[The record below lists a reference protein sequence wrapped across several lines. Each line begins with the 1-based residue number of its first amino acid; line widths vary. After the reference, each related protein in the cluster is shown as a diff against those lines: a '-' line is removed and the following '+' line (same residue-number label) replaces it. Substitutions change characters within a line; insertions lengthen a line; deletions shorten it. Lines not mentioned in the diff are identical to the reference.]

1 VIVSKVCALVLAVW
15 LAVTPALSHACDV
28 GCQVDAAAQA
38 MVSVPAE
45 AEDCPLHDADAETT
59 SSPHHGSR
67 EDSSSHSA
75 PCGHDGHDQA
85 LNTDVS
91 KVARLTTLTAGG
103 DAVSVFAL
111 ILAPSSISTPLRTE
125 RADRA
130 ASAATTRPVLRI

>member
-1 VIVSKVCALVLAVW
+1 MSKVCALVLAAW
-15 LAVTPALSHACDV
+15 LAVTPALSHVCDV

-45 AEDCPLHDADAETT
+45 AEDCPHHDAAETT
-59 SSPHHGSR
+59 ASPHHGSR
-67 EDSSSHSA
+67 EESSHSA
-75 PCGHDGHDQA
+75 PCDHDGHDQA